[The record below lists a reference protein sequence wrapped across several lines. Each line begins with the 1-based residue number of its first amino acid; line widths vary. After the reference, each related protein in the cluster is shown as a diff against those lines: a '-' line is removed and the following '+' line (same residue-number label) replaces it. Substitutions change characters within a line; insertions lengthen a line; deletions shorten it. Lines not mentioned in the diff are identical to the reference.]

1 MYHLTLDIHSIRII
15 LQSVRNELQRWPGGD
30 PFDQEMLKYLEDFFA
45 KLVLEH
51 NLELELDVDTID

>member
-30 PFDQEMLKYLEDFFA
+30 PFDQEMLKFLDDFFM

-51 NLELELDVDTID
+51 NLELELDADTID

>member
-30 PFDQEMLKYLEDFFA
+30 PFDQEMLKYLNDFFT

-51 NLELELDVDTID
+51 NLELELDADTID

>member
-30 PFDQEMLKYLEDFFA
+30 PFEQEMLKFLDDFFM

-51 NLELELDVDTID
+51 NLELELDADTID